1 MQKNKENI
9 FDEIEKKKKELIP
22 KNIKDAFQKAWKN
35 SIKVSW
41 MIIKIYIPFSIL
53 ANILKQTG
61 VLEFIVPFFAPLMEL
76 MGLPGDTAVILL
88 SGFVNFFGALGAL
101 SAFDLTF
108 RQITILGVTV
118 GLAHSLFVETAV
130 LMKLKMATLRIAFF
144 RIIVA
149 FIAGVIMN
157 LFLSK
162 NINGVVLNPYVA
174 SEFSWLGTIKSLAT
188 TSVQI
193 IIVLFIITLIYELI
207 LLWKHAEIIK
217 KKINF
222 IPNAI
227 GFSDNAFGPWIVGF
241 FIGIAYGAGILFQL
255 AEKNKLTY
263 KDLCLTTIF
272 LILAHAI
279 IEDTMLFVMLGGN
292 FWWIIGT
299 RIMMAFIIVKV
310 LSINNLYQKFLWIGL
325 PKNK

>member
-1 MQKNKENI
+1 MQKNQENI
-9 FDEIEKKKKELIP
+9 FDEIQKKKKELIP
-22 KNIKDAFQKAWKN
+22 RDIKDVFQKAWKN

-41 MIIKIYIPFSIL
+41 LIIKIYIPFSIL
-53 ANILKQTG
+53 AIILKQTG
-61 VLEFIVPFFAPLMEL
+61 VLEFIAPFFAPLMKL

-101 SAFDLTF
+101 SAFELTF
-108 RQITILGVTV
+108 RQITILGVVV

-157 LFLSK
+157 LCLPK
-162 NINGVVLNPYVA
+162 NINGVILNPYVV
-174 SEFSWLGTIKSLAT
+174 SEFSWLTTIKSLAT

-193 IIVLFIITLIYELI
+193 VIVLFIITLMYELI
-207 LLWKHAEIIK
+207 LLWKHAAIIK
-217 KKINF
+217 QKIKF
-222 IPNAI
+222 IPNAV
-227 GFSDNAFGPWIVGF
+227 GFSDDAFGPWIVGF

-255 AEKNKLTY
+255 AEKNKLAH

-279 IEDTMLFVMLGGN
+279 IEDTMLFVMVGGN
-292 FWWIIGT
+292 LWWIVGT
-299 RIMMAFIIVKV
+299 RVMMAFIITRV
-310 LSINNLYQKFLWIGL
+310 LSINGLYEIFSWIGL
-325 PKNK
+325 PKSK